1 MSLVRI
7 GIDIGS
13 TTVKATVLDGADTLV
28 FSQYKRHF
36 SDVVSATRELLL
48 AIVKNVMAER
58 CQLVFTGSAGMGVA
72 EHLQLP
78 FVQEVIASTKA
89 VRCFL
94 PQAETVIELG
104 GEDAKITYLSGAVEQ
119 RMNGVCA
126 GGTGAF
132 IDQMACLLNTD
143 ALGLNEL
150 AHHSTNIYPI
160 ASRCGVFAKT
170 DVQAL
175 MNDGVSPE
183 NIAASV
189 LQAVVSQT
197 VSSLAQGRPVSGAV
211 AMLGGP
217 LHFFSELRQRF
228 AETLQLPEDKILH
241 PDNAQYFVALGA
253 ALLAEGNPRELAQL
267 TEYADSLLELN
278 KRVNQAQRLAPL
290 FASSQERE
298 EFFQRHAASR
308 VPRASLSQ
316 YRGAAYLGIDA
327 GSTTTKL
334 VLTDAR
340 GALLYSYY
348 SSNQGQPLQT
358 VVKALQ
364 EMYKKLPAEVHIA
377 KTAVVGYGES
387 LIQAALH
394 ADIGEVETV
403 AHLKA
408 ARFFQPNVSFV
419 LDIGGQD
426 MKSFTVQNGVIHSIM
441 LNEACSSGCGSFIE
455 TFAHSLGLSAAEFAD
470 KALTADHPVDLGTRC
485 TVFMNSKVKQAQ
497 KEGVSVGELSAGLA
511 LSVIKNALFKV
522 IRLKNVADLGEHI
535 VVQGGTFHNAAV
547 LRAIEVILGREVIC
561 PDVAGLMGAYG
572 AALLAQER
580 CANADSR
587 SALLTADRLNKF
599 TVETSWQRCG
609 RCGNNCLLNIQ
620 RFSEGSEHIT
630 GNRCER
636 GANKEQMGNR
646 LPNMYAYK
654 YKRVFA
660 YKALGAEAKRGVIGI
675 PRALNMYEDYPF
687 WFTLFTKLGYRVV
700 LSGHS
705 SAKLFAAGM
714 ATIPSETICYPAQ
727 LVHGH
732 IADLLSRGVT
742 KIFYPS
748 LPFNCADG
756 NCTKESFNCP
766 VVASYP
772 ESIAANVDSLH
783 TEKMRF
789 YHPFVSLKEPSALAK
804 RLHEELAEEGL
815 SLQELKEAVRDA
827 LAEQQRYRADVRQK
841 TEEILAELKHSGQ
854 RAIVLLG
861 RPYHIDPEVNHGL
874 PQLIQSFGW
883 AVLSEDCLEHLS
895 SEPNLRVIDQWEY
908 HARLY
913 RAARYVADHP
923 ELPLEI
929 VQLNS
934 FGCGL
939 DAVTIDQVKEILD
952 RADRLHTVIKL
963 DSINN
968 LGAARIRLRSL
979 WAALRERQSSSWQ
992 PSTPKPESASAP
1004 EFVASMRREYTILAP
1019 QVAPWQFQFIKVAL
1033 QKAGYRLVIPESRS
1047 REVVELGLKYVHNDV
1062 CFPAVLVIGQLL
1074 KALQSGEYDLE
1085 RTAIMYFQS
1094 GGGCRASNY
1103 TAFLRKALD
1112 ECGMRKVPI
1121 MSVFSHQSP
1130 GFSFTLPMV
1139 MDIIKSTVYGD
1150 LLMQCVLRMRPY
1162 EKTPGTVQA
1171 CYEKWLEVCQDDI
1184 RHGSY
1189 RTFVKNLRRII
1200 ADFDAIPISENL
1212 HKPKV
1217 GIVGE
1222 IMVKYMPFA
1231 NNDLVEWLE
1240 NEGAEVVVP
1249 GLLSFLQYCAYDG
1262 IVKHDLLSGSW
1273 LGKVGSQIFLK
1284 LVQYM
1289 TKEARLA
1296 LQASHHFAPME
1307 TIQELAELAKKHISL
1322 GHMNGE
1328 GWLITAETVAMVKRG
1343 ITNVVNV
1350 QPFGCL
1356 PNHIVA
1362 KGMMKKLRQSYPGA
1376 NLCAI
1381 DYDSSLSE
1389 VNQHNRL
1396 KLMLAIAK
1404 NSL

>member
-1 MSLVRI
+1 MISLARI
-7 GIDIGS
+7 GVDIGS
-13 TTVKATVLDGADTLV
+13 TTVKTVVLDETDSIV
-28 FSQYKRHF
+28 FCQYERHF
-36 SDVVSATRELLL
+36 SDITAAARQLLM
-48 AIVKNVMAER
+48 AVAENVQAADFR
-58 CQLVFTGSAGMGVA
+58 IAFTGSAGMGVA
-72 EHLQLP
+72 EQLHLP
-78 FVQEVIASTKA
+78 FVQEVIACTKA
-89 VRCFL
+89 VRRFL
-94 PQAETVIELG
+94 PSAETVLELG

-143 ALGLNEL
+143 AVGLNEL
-150 AHHSTNIYPI
+150 AKQHTHIYPI

-175 MNDGVSPE
+175 MNDGVSPQ

-189 LQAVVSQT
+189 LQAVVNQT
-197 VSSLAQGRPVSGAV
+197 ISSLAQGRPMQGVV

-217 LHFFSELRQRF
+217 LHFFAELRRHF
-228 AETLQLPEDKILH
+228 AETLHLSADKILH
-241 PDNAQYFVALGA
+241 PDNAQYYVALGA
-253 ALLAEGNPRELAQL
+253 ALLAAEPSRSWSRLSV
-267 TEYADSLLELN
+267 YAHNLEQGTHN
-278 KRVNQAQRLAPL
+278 DQEQRLPPL
-290 FASSQERE
+290 FADARECE
-298 EFFQRHAASR
+298 EFLRRHAEHR
-308 VPRASLSQ
+308 VPRASLKD

-334 VLTDAR
+334 ALIDAR

-348 SSNQGQPLQT
+348 GSNQGQPLQT
-358 VVKALQ
+358 VIKALRELYDQ
-364 EMYKKLPAEVHIA
+364 LPAEVHIA
-377 KTAVVGYGES
+377 KTTAVGYGES
-387 LIQAALH
+387 LIKTALH

-408 ARFFQPNVSFV
+408 ARFFQPDVTFV

-426 MKSFTVQNGVIHSIM
+426 MKSFTVRDGVINSIM

-455 TFAHSLGLSAAEFAD
+455 TFARSLGLSAAEFAE
-470 KALTADHPVDLGTRC
+470 KALNAEHPVDLGTRC

-497 KEGVSVGELSAGLA
+497 KEGVAVGELSAGLA

-522 IRLKNVADLGEHI
+522 IRLKNVEELGEHI
-535 VVQGGTFHNAAV
+535 VVQGGTFYNPAV
-547 LRAIEVILGREVIC
+547 LRAIEVVLGREVIR
-561 PDVAGLMGAYG
+561 PDAAGLMGAYG
-572 AALLAQER
+572 AALIAKER
-580 CANADSR
+580 CSDASER
-587 SALLTADRLNKF
+587 SALAAADSLRNFSVDTA
-599 TVETSWQRCG
+599 WQRCG
-609 RCGNNCLLNIQ
+609 RCGNNCLLTIQ
-620 RFSEGSEHIT
+620 RFPDAGEHIT

-636 GANKEQMGNR
+636 GANKERQTAVM
-646 LPNMYAYK
+646 PNMYAYK
-654 YKRVFA
+654 YRRVFA
-660 YKALGAEAKRGVIGI
+660 YKSLGTDAKRGAIGL
-675 PRALNMYEDYPF
+675 PRVLNMYEDYPF

-700 LSGHS
+700 LSSPS

-714 ATIPSETICYPAQ
+714 DTIPSETICYPAQ

-748 LPFNCADG
+748 LPFNCAD
-756 NCTKESFNCP
+756 NKCAREHFNCP
-766 VVASYP
+766 VVASYS
-772 ESIAANVDSLH
+772 ESIAANMESLQQ
-783 TEKMRF
+783 EQVRF
-789 YHPFVSLKEPSALAK
+789 YHPFVSLRKHDVLAK
-804 RLHEELAEEGL
+804 RLHEELAGEQL
-815 SLQELKEAVRDA
+815 SLNEVREAVKEAF
-827 LAEQQRYRADVRQK
+827 AEQERYRADVRGK
-841 TEEILAELKHSGQ
+841 AEEILKSVREQGQ
-854 RAIVLLG
+854 RAVVLLG

-883 AVLSEDCLEHLS
+883 AILSEDCLEHLAD
-895 SEPNLRVIDQWEY
+895 EPKLRVIDQWEY

-913 RAARYVADHP
+913 RAAYYVAEHG
-923 ELPLEI
+923 ELPLEV

-952 RADRLHTVIKL
+952 RRNRLHTVIKL

-979 WAALRERQSSSWQ
+979 WAALRERHQE
-992 PSTPKPESASAP
+992 TKTAAASASEEAP
-1004 EFVASMRREYTILAP
+1004 EFVASMRRDYTILAP
-1019 QVAPWQFQFIKVAL
+1019 QVAPWQFQFIQVAL
-1033 QKAGYRLVIPESRS
+1033 QKAGYRLVIPESRG
-1047 REVVELGLKYVHNDV
+1047 RDVVDLGLKYVHNDV

-1074 KALQSGEYDLE
+1074 KALQSGEYDLD

-1103 TAFLRKALD
+1103 TAFLRKALN
-1112 ECGMRKVPI
+1112 ECNMKQVPI
-1121 MSVFSHQSP
+1121 MSVFSRQSP
-1130 GFSFTLPMV
+1130 GFSFTLSMV
-1139 MDIIKSTVYGD
+1139 LDIIKSTIYGD

-1162 EKTPGTVQA
+1162 EKTEGSVQS
-1171 CYEKWLEVCQDDI
+1171 CYEKWADVCREDI
-1184 RHGSY
+1184 RRGSY

-1200 ADFDAIPISENL
+1200 EDFDAIPIKETL
-1212 HKPKV
+1212 QKPKV

-1231 NNDLVEWLE
+1231 NNNLVDWLE

-1262 IVKHDLLSGSW
+1262 IVKRDLLSGNW
-1273 LGKVGSQIFLK
+1273 LGKAGGQMFLK

-1289 TKEARLA
+1289 TKEVRAA
-1296 LQASHHFAPME
+1296 LKTSRHFAPMD
-1307 TIQELAELAKKHISL
+1307 TIQELAECAKKHISL
-1322 GHMNGE
+1322 ANMNGE

-1343 ITNVVNV
+1343 INNVVNV

-1356 PNHIVA
+1356 PNHVVA
-1362 KGMMKKLRQSYPGA
+1362 RGMMKKLRQCYPWA

-1381 DYDSSLSE
+1381 DYDASLSE

-1404 NSL
+1404 EQL